1 MNARRFASNKYDAV
15 IIGGSIGGLV
25 AASYL
30 ARAEARVLLVER
42 SDRFG
47 GRAES
52 VELGEGFRAPLAQR
66 DGNALDRRVL
76 KDLHLTRHG
85 LQHDKR
91 DMKLVAL
98 RPGAKAIA
106 LSPRASAHLTWRADA
121 PGGSAYAA
129 FCREA
134 SAWARRLSR
143 VWDGSLDL
151 PAAPE
156 PESHLAMIAR
166 RLLLSDSDQE
176 RFEDLSHSSAA
187 GFLNRWFEDDALK
200 AALSL
205 EVFASGLGPE
215 EAGSALVLIW
225 RYGQSSFG
233 RRAAPVPV
241 RGGAGGLAAVLEASA
256 SSAGAE
262 LRTNASVKLIIVENK
277 RVVGVL
283 LASGE
288 LIAAGAVLSSLD
300 ASHTLLELVPPECVG
315 FGAAASLPEYQRVA
329 TARLIIGLTGL
340 PPFAG
345 LGASDLASR
354 IVMAE
359 RSEIASEAKSAAL
372 VGRLPEELVMEA
384 WIPSVADPDL
394 APAGRHVLIAV
405 LPYMPVVIEGGW
417 QASKENLRRRT
428 LATLERCAP
437 GLKDRVVTH
446 WMMTPE
452 DIANR
457 YAGHA
462 GEPGS
467 PSSRLLAS
475 YESRIRTPIAGLYLC
490 GASAEPVS
498 NHSGRAAR
506 IAVGLVFAEWARR
519 KGRRT

>member
-42 SDRFG
+42 SERFG
-47 GRAES
+47 GRAET
-52 VELGEGFRAPLAQR
+52 VELGEGFRAPVAQC

-76 KDLHLTRHG
+76 KDLQLTRHG

-98 RPGAKAIA
+98 RPGGKPIA
-106 LSPRASAHLTWRADA
+106 LSPRASAHLTWRTDT
-121 PGGSAYAA
+121 PGGPAYAA
-129 FCREA
+129 FCRES

-151 PAAPE
+151 PAAPG
-156 PESHLAMIAR
+156 PESRLAIIAR
-166 RLLLSDSDQE
+166 RLLLSDSDRE
-176 RFEDLSHSSAA
+176 RFEDLSHLSAA

-205 EVFASGLGPE
+205 EVFASGLCPE

-225 RYGQSSFG
+225 RYGQSSRG

-241 RGGAGGLAAVLEASA
+241 RGGPGGLAAALKAA
-256 SSAGAE
+256 AGSAGAE

-288 LIAAGAVLSSLD
+288 LIAASAVLSSLD
-300 ASHTLLELVPPECVG
+300 ARHTLLELVPPECVS
-315 FGAAASLPEYQRVA
+315 FGAAASLPDYQRVA
-329 TARLIIGLTGL
+329 TAQLIMGLNGL

-345 LGASDLASR
+345 LQPADLQSR
-354 IVMAE
+354 IVIAE
-359 RSEIASEAKSAAL
+359 RSEIAAEAKSAAL
-372 VGRLPEELVMEA
+372 SDRLPEELVMEA
-384 WIPSVADPDL
+384 SIPSVANPDL
-394 APAGRHVLIAV
+394 APAGGHVLIAV

-417 QASKENLRRRT
+417 QASKENLRRRA
-428 LATLERCAP
+428 LATLERFAP
-437 GLKDRVVTH
+437 GLKDRVVTQ

-452 DIANR
+452 DMATR

-462 GEPGS
+462 GELGS

>member
-30 ARAEARVLLVER
+30 ARGEARVLLVEQ

-47 GRAES
+47 GRTEM
-52 VELGEGFRAPLAQR
+52 VELGEGFRAPVAQR
-66 DGNALDRRVL
+66 DGNALDGRVL
-76 KDLHLTRHG
+76 RDLRLARHG

-98 RPGAKAIA
+98 RPGGQSIA
-106 LSPRASAHLTWRADA
+106 LSLRGSTPLTWRGDA
-121 PGGSAYAA
+121 PGGSTYAA

-151 PAAPE
+151 PDARG
-156 PESHLAMIAR
+156 PESRLAMIAR
-166 RLLLSDSDQE
+166 RLQLSDWDQE
-176 RFEDLSHSSAA
+176 RFEYISQSSAA

-205 EVFASGLGPE
+205 EVFASGLSPE

-225 RYGQSSFG
+225 RYGQSGFG
-233 RRAAPVPV
+233 QRAAPVPV
-241 RGGAGGLAAVLEASA
+241 RGGPDGLAGALKASA

-262 LRTNASVKLIIVENK
+262 LRTNASVKLIIVEKK
-277 RVVGVL
+277 RVVGVM

-300 ASHTLLELVPPECVG
+300 ARRTLLELVPPECIG

-329 TARLIIGLTGL
+329 TARLIMGLKGL

-345 LGASDLASR
+345 LEPRDLASR
-354 IVMAE
+354 IVIAE
-359 RSEIASEAKSAAL
+359 RSEIAAEAKRVAL
-372 VGRLPEELVMEA
+372 LGRLPEELVMEA
-384 WIPSVADPDL
+384 SIPSVADPDL

-417 QASKENLRRRT
+417 QASKEHLRRRT
-428 LATLERCAP
+428 LATLESFAP

-446 WMMTPE
+446 WLMTPE

-457 YAGHA
+457 YGGHA

-475 YESRIRTPIAGLYLC
+475 YESRIRTPFAGLYLC

-506 IAVGLVFAEWARR
+506 IAVGLVFAEWAGR
-519 KGRRT
+519 KGRKT